1 MGGRWPNSR
10 QKHRGKTSRDALYIA
25 NSTNAKLTANSYF
38 KLLFFC
44 PFLFA
49 LLLRFTA
56 SAVGILHTGTIPA
69 QNSHSLSLAPSP
81 QPPASSLQPPALP
94 AASISPSPSPP
105 PTNFGDPASVIVC
118 EAGHLLVCRS
128 APNHAWRDDLLPPLD
143 LSGPAGRQMDV
154 YGPYMTSSGIGI
166 AAFPNSEVM
175 RWLHAG
181 SLLPATAAS
190 ISPHLRG
197 LSRCY
202 LKRCLSATGLRI
214 DRRRPKNS

>member
-81 QPPASSLQPPALP
+81 QPPASSLQRCRQLPSARARHRPPQILAILP
-94 AASISPSPSPP
+94 ASSSARRATCLCAGPP
-105 PTNFGDPASVIVC
+105 RIMHGGMIC
-118 EAGHLLVCRS
+118 C
-128 APNHAWRDDLLPPLD
+128 PP
-143 LSGPAGRQMDV
+143 
-154 YGPYMTSSGIGI
+154 
-166 AAFPNSEVM
+166 
-175 RWLHAG
+175 
-181 SLLPATAAS
+181 
-190 ISPHLRG
+190 
-197 LSRCY
+197 
-202 LKRCLSATGLRI
+202 
-214 DRRRPKNS
+214 